1 MKLGKKNLK
10 IITAV
15 IVIIILFCAAI
26 YYTNFTQE
34 KTEIIKNSELQI
46 AKGETFSVKLVDSNN
61 VGIAN
66 KTINIQI
73 LSSNYE
79 QKKFNITTDNEGIA
93 SLTLD
98 DFEESNYTITST
110 FSGDSKYESSSLK
123 QNVTIES
130 NDNNENNSSM
140 EYNSNSNDQSTSD
153 EIFYDAELNVYYN
166 SEGIVVAPE
175 GYADYDQIA
184 GKPYSEILEMAEYE
198 RIHGRD
204 WFLI

>member
-130 NDNNENNSSM
+130 NDNNENNSSI

-184 GKPYSEILEMAEYE
+184 GKHYSEILEMAEYE

-204 WFLI
+204 

>member
-204 WFLI
+204 

>member
-93 SLTLD
+93 SLTLN

-123 QNVTIES
+123 ENVTIKS

-204 WFLI
+204 

>member
-110 FSGDSKYESSSLK
+110 FSGDSKYESLSLK

-204 WFLI
+204 

>member
-130 NDNNENNSSM
+130 NDNNENNSSI

-204 WFLI
+204 